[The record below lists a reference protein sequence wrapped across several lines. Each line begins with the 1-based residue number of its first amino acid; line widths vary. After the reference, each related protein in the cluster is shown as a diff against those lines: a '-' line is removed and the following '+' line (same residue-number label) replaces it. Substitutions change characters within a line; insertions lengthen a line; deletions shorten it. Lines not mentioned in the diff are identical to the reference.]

1 MPTRSGLR
9 SSSSVEDTNM
19 AAMDADEFR
28 LMMVE
33 ALSDHDDAGV
43 AKLKKIFMPMF
54 DRLHDA

>member
-1 MPTRSGLR
+1 MA
-9 SSSSVEDTNM
+9 VMDT
-19 AAMDADEFR
+19 DAFR